1 MSRAGGSRENMSAK
15 VRETEAASPTKS
27 PPTGRGHG
35 PLERVTVN
43 LTERSSRALEEVAGH
58 RGETKTDVI
67 NRALQMYSLIERILQ
82 SGGKVY
88 VQEAG
93 QSELERVRFF

>member
-1 MSRAGGSRENMSAK
+1 MSAK
-15 VRETEAASPTKS
+15 LRATDAASPTKS

-43 LTERSSRALEEVAGH
+43 LTERAARALEEVVTL
-58 RGETKTDVI
+58 RGESKTDAI
-67 NRALQMYSLIERILQ
+67 NRALQMYNLIEQILQ

-88 VQEAG
+88 VQEPG
-93 QSELERVRFF
+93 QTELERVRFF